1 MSPNLRAFAC
11 LLCLLA
17 PATGA
22 ADQKQALLALPAPG
36 VLSVQTLGYWGT
48 AEGRSGD
55 VRLVTRDAGLETP
68 RISQTVVWSL
78 RDFDKRQFDN
88 SAALELTDCSSEPL
102 GQMRV
107 LSVVQPDLDGP
118 VYLVV
123 LPLPADKDATPAP
136 LTYEIGAEGEIARI
150 GGCS

>member
-11 LLCLLA
+11 LLGLLA

-22 ADQKQALLALPAPG
+22 ADQKQALNALPAPG
-36 VLSVQTLGYWGT
+36 VLSVQTLGYWAT

-78 RDFDKRQFDN
+78 RDFDTRQFDN
-88 SAALELTDCSSEPL
+88 SAAVALTDCASEPL

-107 LSVVQPDLDGP
+107 LSAVQPDLDGP
-118 VYLVV
+118 VFLVV
-123 LPLPADKDATPAP
+123 LPLGAEKTETSPP
-136 LTYEIGAEGEIARI
+136 LTYEIGAEGEIRRI